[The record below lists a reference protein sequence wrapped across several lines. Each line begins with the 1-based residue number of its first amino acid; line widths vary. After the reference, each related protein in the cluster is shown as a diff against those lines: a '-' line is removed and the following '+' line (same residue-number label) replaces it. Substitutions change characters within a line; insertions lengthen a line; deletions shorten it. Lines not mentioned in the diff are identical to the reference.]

1 MENRKHTGS
10 GEQGGNQ
17 GANTA
22 GNKNQL
28 AGNQGNPENQGRA
41 QGEKPGQH
49 QYDSHVENYG
59 DPHRTRLAKH
69 FVKEHGL
76 SKQQSENAADS
87 FLGSVN
93 WASQQ
98 KRDDDFKDFVNPKTP
113 YSKNPLYGDWQDEY
127 KKRLRKNGLDDT
139 NVDKLGSEKVD
150 EVLRDLSTN
159 GADENWYRNYGN
171 DGRDVSDD
179 GRRDRISDTASE
191 NSDGTDAEGMT
202 RR

>member
-1 MENRKHTGS
+1 MQNRDHQ
-10 GEQGGNQ
+10 GEGQQGGHS
-17 GANTA
+17 GANTS

-28 AGNQGNPENQGRA
+28 AGNQGNPENQGRTE
-41 QGEKPGQH
+41 GEVPGQH
-49 QYDSHVENYG
+49 QYDSHVENLA
-59 DPHRTRLAKH
+59 DPQRTRLAKH
-69 FVKEHGL
+69 FVKQHGL

-98 KRDDDFKDFVNPKTP
+98 KQEDDFKDFVNPKTP
-113 YSKNPLYGDWQDEY
+113 NAKNPLYNGWQVEY
-127 KKRLRKNGLDDT
+127 KKRLHKHGLDESNT
-139 NVDKLGSEKVD
+139 NKLVHE
-150 EVLRDLSTN
+150 EVETVFQDLSSN

-179 GRRDRISDTASE
+179 GRRDRISTTASE